1 VIGTGMAGMAA
12 ALFAVNRGLSTSLV
26 GHTGEIIFASGFL
39 DLLGVHPVEKKRIWN
54 NPWSGIDSMVNDI
67 PDHPYARL
75 PKDDIREGFDEFIDF
90 LKKTGLSYRRRLN
103 QNAILLTPMGTAKPT
118 YAVPQSMWNGVY
130 ALEKKKPCLI
140 IDIQGLKGFSARLI
154 AENFRHI
161 WQDLRTKRI
170 SFPVFGQTGELYA
183 ERIASDLE
191 LVENREKLATLVRP
205 AIKNARAV
213 GMPAIFGLYRTE
225 EVFSDLQKRIGV
237 PIFEIP
243 TMPPSIPGLRIKEAF
258 EQRLPEMG
266 VLSFFQKKVLK
277 SRYEPDGGFVLE
289 IGNSEAEHTVR
300 SRAVI
305 LASGRF
311 LGKGLH
317 AERKRIRE
325 TIFDLPVYQPA
336 ERASWHRD
344 EFLDP
349 RGHPINRAGLE
360 IDNHFRPLDSS
371 GRPAYETLFAA
382 GSILAHQDWMRQK
395 CGAGLAIASA
405 YASVNAFL
413 KLTA

>member
-1 VIGTGMAGMAA
+1 MAGMAA
-12 ALFAVNRGLSTSLV
+12 ALFAANRNLSTSLV
-26 GHTGEIIFASGFL
+26 GRTGEIIFASGFL
-39 DLLGVHPVEKKRIWN
+39 DLLGVHPVDKKRIWN
-54 NPWSGIDSMVNDI
+54 NPWSGIDYLIKDI
-67 PDHPYARL
+67 PKHPYARL
-75 PKDDIREGFDEFIDF
+75 PKDGIRAGFDEFIGF
-90 LKKTGLSYRRRLN
+90 LKKTGLPYRRHLN
-103 QNAILLTPMGTAKPT
+103 QNSTLLTPMGTAKPT
-118 YAVPQSMWNGVY
+118 YGVPQTMWNGVQ
-130 ALEKKKPCLI
+130 ALEKKTPCLI
-140 IDIQGLKGFSARLI
+140 VDIRGLKGFSARLI
-154 AENFRHI
+154 AENFQHI
-161 WQDLRTKRI
+161 WKDLRIHRI
-170 SFPVFGQTGELYA
+170 SFPEFGHTGELYT

-191 LVENREKLATLVRP
+191 LVENREKLASLVRP
-205 AIKNARAV
+205 AIQNAQAV

-225 EVFSDLQKRIGV
+225 EVFSDLEKRIGV

-258 EQRLPEMG
+258 ERRLPEMG
-266 VLSFFQKKVLK
+266 VHSFFQKKVLK
-277 SRYEPDGGFVLE
+277 SRYEPESGFVLE
-289 IGNSEAEHTVR
+289 VGNSETEHTVH

-317 AERKRIRE
+317 AERKHIRE
-325 TIFDLPVYQPA
+325 TIFDLPVYQPTD
-336 ERASWHRD
+336 RASWHRD

-360 IDNHFRPLDSS
+360 IDNYFRPLDRS

-413 KLTA
+413 KLT